1 VIETPMTEAPIF
13 IHREPPLGWM
23 IVNRPAARN
32 ALTTAMWQ
40 QLADEINALVSDPDI
55 RVILLRGA
63 GDKSFIS
70 GADIGDLKAQLA
82 QPELVAESYQFTNAL
97 MQAISD
103 APKPIIAMI
112 HGHCF
117 GGGVL
122 IALACDLRFA
132 SESAQFAIPAVKLG
146 VAYPPEHG
154 VARLVHTVGATH
166 AADILLSGRTL
177 SAEEAFRMSL
187 INRVV
192 AASEL
197 ETVTRNYALTLAE
210 AAPLAVAAHKL
221 AMQQT
226 MRFTRD
232 IAAIEAAALR
242 CYQSADCHEG
252 LAAFLEKRP
261 PVFQGR

>member
-1 VIETPMTEAPIF
+1 MPIEPPF
-13 IHREPPLGWM
+13 ILRREPPLGWV

-40 QLADEINALVSDPDI
+40 QLANEINALVTDPEI
-55 RVILLRGA
+55 PVIILSGA

-82 QPELVAESYQFTNAL
+82 QPELVAESYRFTNAL

-103 APKPIIAMI
+103 APKPVMAMI

-132 SESAQFAIPAVKLG
+132 SDAAQFAIPAVKLG

-154 VARLVHTVGATH
+154 VARLVNTVGATH

-177 SAEEAFRMSL
+177 DAQEAWRMGL
-187 INRVV
+187 VNRVV
-192 AASEL
+192 EAATL
-197 ETVTRNYALTLAE
+197 ETITREYALTLAQ
-210 AAPLAVAAHKL
+210 AAPLSLAAHKL
-221 AMQQT
+221 AIQQT

-232 IAAIEAAALR
+232 SAALEAAVLR
-242 CYQSADCHEG
+242 CYQSEDCHEG

-261 PVFQGR
+261 PVFSGK

>member
-1 VIETPMTEAPIF
+1 MTDSTFIIRREA
-13 IHREPPLGWM
+13 PLGWI

-40 QLADEINALVSDPDI
+40 QLANEINALVADDEI
-55 RVILLRGA
+55 RVLIISGA

-70 GADIGDLKAQLA
+70 GADISDLKAQLA
-82 QPELVAESYQFTNAL
+82 HPELVAESYRFTTTL
-97 MQAISD
+97 MQAILD

-112 HGHCF
+112 NGHCF

-132 SESAQFAIPAVKLG
+132 SASAQFAIPAVKLG

-177 SAEEAFRMSL
+177 DANEAWRIGL
-187 INRVV
+187 INRII
-192 AASEL
+192 AAEAL
-197 ETVTRNYALTLAE
+197 EAYTREYALALAQN
-210 AAPLAVAAHKL
+210 APLSMAAHKV
-221 AMQQT
+221 AIQQT
-226 MRFTRD
+226 MRFARD
-232 IAAIEAAALR
+232 ASAIEAAVKR
-242 CYQSADCHEG
+242 CYESEDCHEG
-252 LAAFLEKRP
+252 LAAFLEKRAP
-261 PVFQGR
+261 QFRSK

>member
-1 VIETPMTEAPIF
+1 MTEAPIL
-13 IHREPPLGWM
+13 IRREPPLAWV

-32 ALTTAMWQ
+32 ALTAAMWQ
-40 QLADEINALVSDPDI
+40 LLADEINSLVADADI
-55 RVILLRGA
+55 RVILLRGV

-82 QPELVAESYQFTNAL
+82 QSELVAESYRFTNAL

-132 SESAQFAIPAVKLG
+132 SDDAQFAIPAVKLG

-154 VARLVHTVGATH
+154 VARLVQTVGATH
-166 AADILLSGRTL
+166 ASDILLSGRTL
-177 SAEEAFRMSL
+177 SADDAARINL

-192 AASEL
+192 AASNL
-197 ETVTRNYALTLAE
+197 ETVTRSYALTLAE
-210 AAPLAVAAHKL
+210 AAPLALAAHKL
-221 AMQQT
+221 AIQQS

-232 IAAIEAAALR
+232 AAAIEAAVLR

-252 LAAFLEKRP
+252 LAAFLEKRLP
-261 PVFQGR
+261 QFQGQ